1 MQRLEKELKNDKNL
15 YYEMYVKLYKFYLI
29 GNKDISLDYEIAEE
43 LWKVYLKPIMYL
55 YPQFMQFLAQLGKR
69 PHKVHIDLWKMVYE
83 FAITIKD
90 VSTIQEA
97 DGWPVFLDDF
107 AEFCKAPTT

>member
-43 LWKVYLKPIMYL
+43 LWKVYLKPIMHL

-83 FAITIKD
+83 FAINIKD

-107 AEFCKAPTT
+107 AEYCKAPTI